1 MQAAVAGVVK
11 ASLSKKAFNS
21 IYKEKGQH
29 LLTFLF

>member
-11 ASLSKKAFNS
+11 VLLYKKAFNS
-21 IYKEKGQH
+21 IYKKGQH